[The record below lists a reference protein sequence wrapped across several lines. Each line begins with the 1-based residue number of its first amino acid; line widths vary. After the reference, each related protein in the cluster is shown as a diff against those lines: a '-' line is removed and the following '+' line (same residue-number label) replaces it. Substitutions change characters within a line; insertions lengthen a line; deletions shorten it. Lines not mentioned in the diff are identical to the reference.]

1 MVSKKYKFEFLS
13 IFLLTF
19 NINLSCTSILSL
31 NYFYDVNCDPKN
43 PVEDESDMDLV
54 QNMHVILNPGF
65 CDTDDQRAPLSPIR
79 TTNYYYGYGNDDF
92 EKDNATFSRKMSIF
106 FTGNTIKRI

>member
-1 MVSKKYKFEFLS
+1 MDFETFETFETKTIQLLS
-13 IFLLTF
+13 YETETPL
-19 NINLSCTSILSL
+19 
-31 NYFYDVNCDPKN
+31 
-43 PVEDESDMDLV
+43 EDESDMDLV

-65 CDTDDQRAPLSPIR
+65 CDDDQRAPLSPIK
-79 TTNYYYGYGNDDF
+79 THYYGVGMEDF